1 MINIENSHN
10 EYKGGKRM
18 NNTIGQNIKKYREQ
32 RKMSQQEL
40 ALKVRVGT
48 ATIQKYESGEQI
60 PDTQTILKLST
71 ALDVPASELME
82 QEVYNSSGIDP
93 EIEYLIKEIGVKRAK
108 LILRKAKEFSE
119 EDFLRV
125 MQMLYEIKYNP
136 SSKE

>member
-1 MINIENSHN
+1 MNIKE
-10 EYKGGKRM
+10 EEKM
-18 NNTIGQNIKKYREQ
+18 NTIGQNIKKYREQ

-82 QEVYNSSGIDP
+82 QEVSNSSGLDP
-93 EIEYLIKEIGVKRAK
+93 EIEYLIKEIGIKRAK

-125 MQMLYEIKYNP
+125 MQMLYEIKYNQ
-136 SSKE
+136 SQTE